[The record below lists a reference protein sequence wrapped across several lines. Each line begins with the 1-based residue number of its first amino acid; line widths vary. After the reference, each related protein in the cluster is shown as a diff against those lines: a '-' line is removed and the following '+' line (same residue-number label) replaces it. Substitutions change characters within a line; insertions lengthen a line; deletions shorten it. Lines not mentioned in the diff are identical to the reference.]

1 MVIDMGTATTIC
13 VIDKDG
19 IYRGGIIAP
28 GVRVSMESLTKNAA
42 QLQSIGLY
50 PPKKAIGTNT
60 ADCMRSGLVFGNAAM
75 IDGLIDRMSEEFEG
89 TPTIIATG
97 GLAGNIIPYCKHNII
112 LNNELLLIGLR
123 IIYDKN
129 TQI

>member
-1 MVIDMGTATTIC
+1 
-13 VIDKDG
+13 
-19 IYRGGIIAP
+19 
-28 GVRVSMESLTKNAA
+28 MESLTRNAA

-75 IDGLIDRMSEEFEG
+75 LDGLIDRMSQEIDG
-89 TPTIIATG
+89 TPTVIATG
-97 GLAGNIIPYCKHNII
+97 GLAPAIIPYCRHDII
-112 LNNELLLIGLR
+112 LNDELLLIGLQ

-129 TQI
+129 R